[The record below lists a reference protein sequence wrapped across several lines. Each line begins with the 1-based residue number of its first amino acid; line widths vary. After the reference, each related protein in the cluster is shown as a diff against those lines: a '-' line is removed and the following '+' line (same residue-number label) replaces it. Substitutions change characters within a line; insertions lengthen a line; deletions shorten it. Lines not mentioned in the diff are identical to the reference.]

1 MRDEAFEEVGRQDA
15 LGTAR
20 RDLLAGGVT
29 VAAAIML
36 VGLSG
41 PVLSEAVSVIGRDGS
56 DQVLATALILNIAL
70 LLFGW
75 RRYADLRRE
84 VRERAIAE
92 ARVQALASQD
102 PLTGLHNR
110 VAFLAAAAQMIDRA
124 RRHGQAA
131 VLVVL
136 DLDHFKTIN
145 DVNGHAIGDAALTF
159 VARIIDA
166 HLPPDARAAR
176 LGGDEFAVLMTVPAG
191 QTDLAEA
198 FADQLLARLGGQMDT
213 GGAAVHVGASIGLA
227 VIEDQSDTVDALMR
241 RADIAMY
248 ASKNAGRHRFSWFDA
263 SMERELST
271 RNALEIGMREGIPL
285 GQFVPFYEQQI
296 DLATGQLHG
305 FEMLA
310 RWRHPSRGIVPPDIF
325 IPIAEETG
333 LIADLSMSVMR
344 QAFEEAKSWDPSL
357 TLSVNIAP
365 SQLKDPWLAQ
375 KIVKLL
381 VETGF
386 PASRLE
392 VEITESALFENLGVA
407 QSIIG
412 SLKNQGVRIAL
423 DDFGT
428 GYSSLSHLR
437 ALPFDRIKIDR
448 SFVTS
453 IGSSSESAA
462 IVNAITRLSDSLG
475 LPVTAEGVETPAIE
489 RHMRELGCHKAQ
501 GWVFGK
507 PMDVGQVRA
516 LLAEQN
522 LLPAL
527 RGDERGEALR
537 RAVPSE
543 PAALPPVDRL
553 SA

>member
-1 MRDEAFEEVGRQDA
+1 MRDEAFEEVGRMDA

-41 PVLSEAVSVIGRDGS
+41 PVLSEAVNVLGRDGS

-102 PLTGLHNR
+102 PLTGLNNR
-110 VAFLAAAAQMIDRA
+110 VAFLGAAAQMIDRA
-124 RRHGQAA
+124 RRHGQTA
-131 VLVVL
+131 VLLIL
-136 DLDHFKTIN
+136 DLDHFKTVN

-166 HLPPDARAAR
+166 QLPPDARAAR

-198 FADQLLARLGGQMDT
+198 FADQLLARLGGRMDT

-227 VIEDQSDTVDALMR
+227 VIEDQADTVDALMR

-527 RGDERGEALR
+527 RGEAPR
-537 RAVPSE
+537 RAAGGDDVP
-543 PAALPPVDRL
+543 ALPPVDRL